1 MDESLDSSNGEMDK
15 KLTVHDIFAYDSRG
29 MVNQDRYFNSDDI
42 VRQFVKELDNSVV
55 GDS

>member
-1 MDESLDSSNGEMDK
+1 MESSSGDVER
-15 KLTVHDIFAYDSRG
+15 KLTVHDIFAHDSRD

-42 VRQFVKELDNSVV
+42 VRQFVKELDTSVAV